1 MNNYPAG
8 VTDND
13 EHFDLPSGSGDI
25 VGTRKVKVPLTTMVY
40 CPPCR
45 RHWEA
50 PAREDYWNA
59 RVELCSKHQT
69 DPKAELGKEA
79 KEAHDAMVDAHQDA
93 QGQY

>member
-25 VGTRKVKVPLTTMVY
+25 VGTRKVKAPLTTMVY

-45 RHWEA
+45 RHFEA

-59 RVELCSKHQT
+59 RTELCPDHR
-69 DPKAELGKEA
+69 AEK
-79 KEAHDAMVDAHQDA
+79 MA
-93 QGQY
+93 QEGVGNNL